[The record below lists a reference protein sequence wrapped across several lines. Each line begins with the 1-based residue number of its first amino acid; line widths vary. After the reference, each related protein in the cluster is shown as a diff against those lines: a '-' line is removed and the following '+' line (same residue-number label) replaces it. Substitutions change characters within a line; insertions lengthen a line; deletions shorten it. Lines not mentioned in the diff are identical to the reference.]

1 MLCLCNFFHRID
13 NYCISHAPFNY
24 IMPEIK
30 IQQPL
35 SKRKCFNI
43 WSAAP
48 VNWHLKDRLKKGH
61 RY

>member
-1 MLCLCNFFHRID
+1 MLCLRNFFHCID

-24 IMPEIK
+24 IMSEIK

-48 VNWHLKDRLKKGH
+48 VNWHLKDIG
-61 RY
+61 